1 MPSSTWIG
9 VKRIV
14 VSCEADSSVPA
25 TVSSTLCDQVAGELR
40 KRTSYP
46 VVMADKAA
54 DPDPLSDLRM
64 RVKAGVEARNLVVA
78 ITPDHR
84 AARSGVAAPA
94 HADRSALSADGQAP
108 GLQAMV
114 ARILDKILPPSASAS
129 KTRIPQP
136 KKAN

>member
-14 VSCEADSSVPA
+14 VACDADDAVPSS
-25 TVSSTLCDQVAGELR
+25 VSSTLCDQVARELR
-40 KRTSYP
+40 RRTSYP

-54 DPDPLSDLRM
+54 DPDPLSDLRV
-64 RVKAGVEARNLVVA
+64 RIRASVEARDLVLA

-84 AARSGVAAPA
+84 AARSGVAALP
-94 HADRSALSADGQAP
+94 HADRAALSADGSAP

-114 ARILDKILPPSASAS
+114 VRILDKILPPSASAS

>member
-1 MPSSTWIG
+1 
-9 VKRIV
+9 
-14 VSCEADSSVPA
+14 
-25 TVSSTLCDQVAGELR
+25 
-40 KRTSYP
+40 
-46 VVMADKAA
+46 MADKAA

-64 RVKAGVEARNLVVA
+64 RVNASIEARNLVLA

-84 AARSGVAAPA
+84 AARSGVSAPA
-94 HADRSALSADGQAP
+94 HADRASLSPDGSAP

-114 ARILDKILPPSASAS
+114 VRILDKILPPSASAS